1 MCHVI
6 LPQPVVCHL
15 PKGDASPHRI
25 SRHYNLL
32 DHRTLGLSLLPDE
45 SGACANTQKIRLQ
58 CTSKTPEISLVYPPG
73 YYPIADFGEGSLV
86 QVSPAT
92 EMSLPGTCVLSD
104 QSVATFSAGNVTSD
118 EVTIGCANAE
128 CIDDCVVP
136 TVVNEPC
143 PSGDVDVFGFRI
155 RRCNSGGEVFLG
167 IGSGVNPRS
176 ELNPCGAGEFFT
188 GTIDFTF
195 TYDPSITTNEL
206 DISVTYTDTN
216 YQTSYNLDDSF
227 CPNGI
232 NSVQFFYR
240 DNDVVQTVLNTE
252 NIQLD
257 GMPLTD
263 LNIMTANDAM
273 NQQNFCIS
281 RGIGF
286 DDGFTFT
293 GTLDVEN
300 FNGNPSEGVK
310 IELLA
315 ICNPSS

>member
-118 EVTIGCANAE
+118 EVTIGCANA
-128 CIDDCVVP
+128 DLM
-136 TVVNEPC
+136 TVLRPLGRWMSRISMETHRRGSRLNYWPC
-143 PSGDVDVFGFRI
+143 AIP
-155 RRCNSGGEVFLG
+155 RCNYSY
-167 IGSGVNPRS
+167 SVNIYVATRIPNLETKRKKQYS
-176 ELNPCGAGEFFT
+176 SL
-188 GTIDFTF
+188 IILK
-195 TYDPSITTNEL
+195 SRLLRMI
-206 DISVTYTDTN
+206 VVKN
-216 YQTSYNLDDSF
+216 YL
-227 CPNGI
+227 
-232 NSVQFFYR
+232 
-240 DNDVVQTVLNTE
+240 
-252 NIQLD
+252 
-257 GMPLTD
+257 
-263 LNIMTANDAM
+263 
-273 NQQNFCIS
+273 
-281 RGIGF
+281 
-286 DDGFTFT
+286 
-293 GTLDVEN
+293 
-300 FNGNPSEGVK
+300 
-310 IELLA
+310 
-315 ICNPSS
+315 